1 MLLLMS
7 RSQSKIAYGMMRD
20 LFSDKEPFRAVFVG
34 VGTSE
39 EFAENGVVPDKTAS
53 SDIFQHEA
61 FQSRVRTGEGRLT
74 VS

>member
-1 MLLLMS
+1 
-7 RSQSKIAYGMMRD
+7 MMRD

-39 EFAENGVVPDKTAS
+39 EFAENGVVPDETACGNV
-53 SDIFQHEA
+53 FQYEA
-61 FQSRVRTGEGRLT
+61 FQSWVRTGEGRLT